1 VGSGEERQQKIR
13 FTISRDEQG
22 NALNRT
28 HRRRFLLSGL
38 LICGCCG
45 GGYTIVGI
53 DRYGCATRRSKGT
66 CSNTFTIR
74 RHEIEERVFAGLR
87 ERMMAPELV
96 AAFVD
101 EFNAELRRLAG
112 ETAAERDAAQRM
124 LAQADRKIA
133 GIVKAI
139 EDGAYSSVLKDRL
152 ALFER
157 QKAEAAAR
165 LAAAAK
171 TQPVLRLHPNA
182 SALYKAKLEQLGTAL
197 NDPGIAAEAGDVMRD
212 LIERIVL
219 TPADGALKIELYGD
233 LARLMAFAEGTE
245 RKTNDPGPGGS
256 GSLLSVV
263 AGTGFEPVT
272 FRL

>member
-1 VGSGEERQQKIR
+1 
-13 FTISRDEQG
+13 
-22 NALNRT
+22 
-28 HRRRFLLSGL
+28 
-38 LICGCCG
+38 
-45 GGYTIVGI
+45 
-53 DRYGCATRRSKGT
+53 
-66 CSNTFTIR
+66 
-74 RHEIEERVFAGLR
+74 
-87 ERMMAPELV
+87 MAPELV

-112 ETAAERDAAQRM
+112 EATAERDAAQRV
-124 LAQADRKIA
+124 LAEADRKIA

-152 ALFER
+152 AALER
-157 QKAEAAAR
+157 QKAEATTK
-165 LAAAAK
+165 LAATK
-171 TQPVLRLHPNA
+171 TQPVLRLHPNV
-182 SALYKAKLEQLGTAL
+182 SALYKAKLEHLGAAL
-197 NDPGIAAEAGDVMRD
+197 NDPGIAPEAGEVMRD

-219 TPADGALKIELYGD
+219 TPVDRTLKVELCGD